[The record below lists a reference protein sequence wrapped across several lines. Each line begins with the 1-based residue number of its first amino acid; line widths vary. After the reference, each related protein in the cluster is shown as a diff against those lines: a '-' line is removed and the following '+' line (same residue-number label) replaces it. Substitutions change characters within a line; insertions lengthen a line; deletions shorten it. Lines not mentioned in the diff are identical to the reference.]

1 MRLTR
6 QLNAVVALGLK
17 SLPQRIGSSSVV
29 ILCVA
34 IVVMV
39 MLGVL
44 SLSHSL
50 ARAIGSSARSDRAI
64 LLSEGAQLEGATS
77 AIPRTALAAIE
88 QLPGIRRNEDGKA
101 VLSAEV
107 LMLLPVRE
115 RKDGSRARVVIRG
128 VGPEAGDLRPE
139 EVIVRG
145 RMLHTGL
152 NELVVGREAQH
163 RFKGLD
169 IGDTVRIR
177 NAPFSVVGTFESG
190 GDVRESELIVD
201 VQALISLRPTA
212 RYQSITVQLE
222 SSDSMN
228 EFKAAV
234 EKNPTIGV
242 DVLSEPDHVKRRATD
257 ATALLE
263 LVAYLVGTIMAAAAS
278 FSAANTLYTTVSARR
293 TEIATL
299 RAIGFGSSSVVVAI
313 LVEALILAL
322 IGAAIGVLLTSLA
335 INGQQFASRTI
346 STQLRIDSTLIAIG
360 TAWACGIALVGA
372 IAPAIRAARM
382 PIARA
387 LREG

>member
-1 MRLTR
+1 MRSR
-6 QLNAVVALGLK
+6 QLPAVVALGLK
-17 SLPQRIGSSSVV
+17 SLPQRVGSSSVV

-50 ARAIGSSARSDRAI
+50 ARVIGSSGRSDRAI
-64 LLSEGAQLEGATS
+64 LLSEGSQLEDTS

-88 QLPGIRRNEDGKA
+88 QLPGIRRNAEGKA

-107 LMLLPVRE
+107 LMSLPVRE
-115 RKDGSRARVVIRG
+115 RRDELRARVVVRG
-128 VGPEAGDLRPE
+128 VGPEAGALRPE
-139 EVIVRG
+139 VVIARG

-152 NELVVGREAQH
+152 NELIVGREAQH

-169 IGDTVRIR
+169 IGDTVRLR
-177 NAPFSVVGTFESG
+177 NVPFSVVGIFETG
-190 GDVRESELIVD
+190 GDVRESEVIAD
-201 VQALISLRPTA
+201 VQTLISIRPTA
-212 RYQSITVQLE
+212 RYQSVTVQLE
-222 SSDSMN
+222 SSDSMD

-234 EKNPTIGV
+234 EKNPSIGV
-242 DVLSEPDHVKRRATD
+242 DMLSEPDYTRRRATD

-278 FSAANTLYTTVSARR
+278 FSAANTLYTNVSARR

-313 LVEALILAL
+313 LVESLILAL
-322 IGAAIGVLLTSLA
+322 IGAAVGVLLASLA
-335 INGQQFASRTI
+335 INGQQFDSRTI

-360 TAWACGIALVGA
+360 TAWACGIALVSA
-372 IAPAIRAARM
+372 IAPAIHAARM

>member
-1 MRLTR
+1 MRSR
-6 QLNAVVALGLK
+6 QLPAVVALGLK
-17 SLPQRIGSSSVV
+17 SLPQRVGSSSVV

-50 ARAIGSSARSDRAI
+50 ARVIGSSGRSDRAI
-64 LLSEGAQLEGATS
+64 LLSEGSQLEDTS

-88 QLPGIRRNEDGKA
+88 QLPGIRRNAEGKA

-107 LMLLPVRE
+107 LMSLPVRE
-115 RKDGSRARVVIRG
+115 RRDELRARVVVRG
-128 VGPEAGDLRPE
+128 VGPEAGALRPE
-139 EVIVRG
+139 VVIARG

-152 NELVVGREAQH
+152 NELIVGREAQH

-169 IGDTVRIR
+169 IGDTVRLR
-177 NAPFSVVGTFESG
+177 NVPFSVVGIFETG
-190 GDVRESELIVD
+190 GDVRESEVIAD
-201 VQALISLRPTA
+201 VQTLISIRPTA
-212 RYQSITVQLE
+212 RYQSVTVQLE
-222 SSDSMN
+222 SSDSMK

-234 EKNPTIGV
+234 EKNPSIGV
-242 DVLSEPDHVKRRATD
+242 DMLSEPDYTRRRATD

-278 FSAANTLYTTVSARR
+278 FSAANTLYTNVSARR

-313 LVEALILAL
+313 LVESLILAL
-322 IGAAIGVLLTSLA
+322 IGAAVGVLLASLA
-335 INGQQFASRTI
+335 INGQQFDSRTI

-360 TAWACGIALVGA
+360 TAWACGIALVSA
-372 IAPAIRAARM
+372 IAPAIHAARM